1 MVGRCIKQTGSG
13 FKDGAWEVSRES
25 LKSFAPP
32 LTARSPHL
40 WQGQVALALFTR
52 QALSHLVLVQNKS
65 GIKTTDQLNSGKR
78 KTASDKPLDLLS
90 PIHAIDG
97 YNVPPMVLLN
107 SSCGSLPVRGPPAV
121 ATTTRL
127 VPRFAV
133 SSGKQPQ
140 KLQCSWSQLHLLCLP
155 I

>member
-40 WQGQVALALFTR
+40 WQGRAALALFTR
-52 QALSHLVLVQNKS
+52 QALSHLVLDQNKS
-65 GIKTTDQLNSGKR
+65 GIKTPTQLNFGKR
-78 KTASDKPLDLLS
+78 QTASDKPVALLS

-97 YNVPPMVLLN
+97 YNVPPIVLLN
-107 SSCGSLPVRGPPAV
+107 SSCGSLPVQGPPAT
-121 ATTTRL
+121 ATTISFMIGSL
-127 VPRFAV
+127 VA
-133 SSGKQPQ
+133 SSLKSFSI
-140 KLQCSWSQLHLLCLP
+140 CSHNCTS
-155 I
+155 